1 MSPGESAAGGGE
13 RPPAAT
19 AAESAERAAQA
30 APAAPAAPVRE
41 SAPPT
46 RPAEAPAASTGTDNK
61 YVVWSSTP
69 GDAPRTGPDDR

>member
-1 MSPGESAAGGGE
+1 MSPGEGAAGGSE
-13 RPPAAT
+13 RPPAAA
-19 AAESAERAAQA
+19 AAEPA

-41 SAPPT
+41 SAPPI
-46 RPAEAPAASTGTDNK
+46 RSPEAPAASTGTDNK

>member
-13 RPPAAT
+13 RPPAAP
-19 AAESAERAAQA
+19 AAEPAERAER
-30 APAAPAAPVRE
+30 AAPVRE

-46 RPAEAPAASTGTDNK
+46 RPPEAPAASTGTDNK